1 MCYTAVAEVFSV
13 EVYMDIAALS
23 VVMAN
28 QQVRSQAGM
37 AVMDNAKKVMEQD
50 GAQLIE
56 MLNQSPPVQHPSKGM
71 QIDVKA

>member
-1 MCYTAVAEVFSV
+1 
-13 EVYMDIAALS
+13 MDIAALS

-28 QQVRSQAGM
+28 QQVRSQASL
-37 AVMDNAKKVMEQD
+37 AVMNNAKEVMEQE

-56 MLNQSPPVQHPSKGM
+56 MLNQSNPPAAHPSKGM

>member
-1 MCYTAVAEVFSV
+1 
-13 EVYMDIAALS
+13 MDIAALS

-28 QQVRSQAGM
+28 QQLRSQASL
-37 AVMDNAKKVMEQD
+37 AVMNNAKEVMEQE

-56 MLNQSPPVQHPSKGM
+56 MLNQSNPPAAHPSKGM

>member
-1 MCYTAVAEVFSV
+1 
-13 EVYMDIAALS
+13 MDIAALS

-28 QQVRSQAGM
+28 QQVRTQANL

-56 MLNQSPPVQHPSKGM
+56 MLNQPNTPVAHPSKGF